1 MPLDQID
8 LKILSELEQNARLPV
23 ATIAQRVSLSRNAV
37 RQRIERM
44 ERDQIITG
52 YTIKRGDGEDDKN
65 NVTAYMFISRHDRM
79 RGADVTAT
87 IKQIPE
93 VKSCHIVSGDLDLIL
108 RIEAHS
114 QERIKEIWQTLS
126 KSPSILDINTSFS
139 LSEII

>member
-8 LKILSELEQNARLPV
+8 LKILSELEQNSKLPV
-23 ATIAQRVSLSRNAV
+23 ATLARRISLSRNAV
-37 RQRIERM
+37 RQRIERL

-52 YTIKRGDGEDDKN
+52 YTINRGDGEDDKN

-108 RIEAHS
+108 RIEASS
-114 QERIKEIWQTLS
+114 QERIKEIWKILAG
-126 KSPSILDINTSFS
+126 SPSILDINTSFS

>member
-8 LKILSELEQNARLPV
+8 LKILSELEQNSRLPV
-23 ATIAQRVSLSRNAV
+23 ATLAQRVSLSRNAV

-52 YTIKRGDGEDDKN
+52 YTIKRGDGKSNKN
-65 NVTAYMFISRHDRM
+65 NVTAYMFISRHDRI
-79 RGADVTAT
+79 RGADVTAA

-108 RIEAHS
+108 RIEASS
-114 QERIKEIWQTLS
+114 QERIKEIWRTLAD
-126 KSPSILDINTSFS
+126 SPSILDINTSFS